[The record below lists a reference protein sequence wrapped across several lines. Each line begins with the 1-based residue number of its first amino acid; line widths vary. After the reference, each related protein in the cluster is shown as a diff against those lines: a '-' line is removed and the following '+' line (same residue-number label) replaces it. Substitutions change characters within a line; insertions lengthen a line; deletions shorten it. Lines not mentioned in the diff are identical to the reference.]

1 MKKPNLFI
9 WLTLGA
15 IARVYAYFLGLRFVQ
30 KDKIKGSAI
39 VLANHNSFKDFFY
52 STAAVYP
59 HRMTYLAAAKMFHES
74 HRRPF
79 LKLAR
84 AIPKAMFQSDP
95 ASIKSTFQ
103 ILKQKGIVGI
113 YPEGQISYHGTS
125 LPSPFAIAKLLKKA
139 KVPVYICHIQN
150 AYLMS
155 PPWTK
160 RVFKGKVYVRF
171 YQALTPNQLE
181 QMNEEDIYRTIAQ
194 QLHFN
199 TGEYNRKHQHMYQVQ
214 PIKGLEPLLYQC
226 PACLFEGLTA
236 VDHTLICPQCKHTL
250 TYDKFGFLNGK
261 SVYEWFELQRTR
273 LEEGIIRTK
282 NYQLSIPVRLV
293 RYQGK
298 GLGQVGE
305 GVFTVSEDACR
316 YEGTDQGH
324 TKRYVYT
331 INTVPFLPADIG
343 LNVQIYYDNE
353 VYIFEMDD
361 PVMSTKM
368 FIAGEYFHQLV
379 KHKL

>member
-15 IARVYAYFLGLRFVQ
+15 IARVYAHFLGLRFVQ
-30 KDKIKGSAI
+30 KDKIKGPAI

-59 HRMTYLAAAKMFHES
+59 HRITYLAAAKMFRES

-95 ASIKSTFQ
+95 TSIKSTFQ

-125 LPSPFAIAKLLKKA
+125 LPSPFAIAKLLKRA
-139 KVPVYICHIQN
+139 KVPVYICYIQN

-171 YQALTPNQLE
+171 YQALTPIQLE
-181 QMNEEDIYRTIAQ
+181 QMNEEEIYQTIAQ

-199 TGEYNRKHQHMYQVQ
+199 TGAYNRKHQHTYQVQ

-226 PACLFEGLTA
+226 PACLFEGLKA
-236 VDHTLICPQCKHTL
+236 VGHTLVCPRCSHTL

-273 LEEGIIRTK
+273 LEEQIKRTK

-305 GVFTVSEDACR
+305 GVFTVSGDACR
-316 YEGTDQGH
+316 YEGTDQGQ

-331 INTVPFLPADIG
+331 INTVPYLPADIG

-368 FIAGEYFHQLV
+368 FIAGEYFHQLA
-379 KHKL
+379 KHNL

>member
-273 LEEGIIRTK
+273 LEEEIIRTK